1 MKRNFLILEDKTII
15 DIDGKVIFFSIER
28 FIQDIAK
35 DGCCFI
41 CGAKP
46 SEKDFNDEHVIPNW
60 ILKKFKLQNKSI
72 KLPNKSNIQY
82 SQYKVPCC
90 SECNS
95 FLGDNIEK
103 TMSKVV
109 SKGYDSFLDFLK
121 NDGYWLVFKWLSLIF
136 VKVHLKDKFFR
147 LNLDSRE
154 PDYKISEL
162 YDWESLHHIH
172 CIARSLYT
180 NCLIDKEVFSSF
192 FVFQVEN
199 DNELEQ
205 FDYGDIYHGK
215 GILIR
220 LGEICIL
227 AVLNDSGGAA
237 TLYEDEL
244 KKINGK
250 LSQLQYREILAHLS
264 YININLKNRPK
275 YYTTYDFDQGFII
288 KADLPD
294 LVEFE
299 VNEELKFG
307 DYLYSSC
314 YDILERLQ
322 NPEKEMIISKVK
334 DGLWTFLFDKDG
346 NFIKNDIPLS

>member
-1 MKRNFLILEDKTII
+1 MKRNFIILEDKTII
-15 DIDGKVIFFSIER
+15 DIDGKVIIFSIER
-28 FIQDIAK
+28 FIQDIAI

-60 ILKKFKLQNKSI
+60 ILKKYKLQNKNI
-72 KLPNKSNIQY
+72 KLPNKANIQY

-90 SECNS
+90 SDCNS

-103 TMSKVV
+103 TISEVV
-109 SKGYDSFLDFLK
+109 SEGYEAFIGFMK
-121 NDGYWLVFKWLSLIF
+121 NEGNWLVFKWLSLIF

-180 NCLIDKEVFSSF
+180 KCLIDKNVFSSF
-192 FVFQVEN
+192 LVFQVEN
-199 DNELEQ
+199 DNELDQ
-205 FDYGDIYHGK
+205 FDYGDIFYGK

-220 LGEICIL
+220 LGEIGII

-237 TLYEDEL
+237 TLYQDEL

-250 LSQLQYREILAHLS
+250 LNQFQYREILAHLS
-264 YININLKNRPK
+264 FININLKNRPI
-275 YYTTYDFDQGFII
+275 YYTTYDLNQGFII
-288 KADLPD
+288 KADLPN

-307 DYLYSSC
+307 NYLYSSC
-314 YDILERLQ
+314 YDILDKLQ
-322 NPEKEMIISKVK
+322 NPDKEMIISKVK
-334 DGLWTFLFDKDG
+334 EGLWTFLFDKDG
-346 NFIKNDIPLS
+346 NFINN